1 MSAFTLKKLVGR
13 SLTER
18 DLLYEV
24 LGEIKTSLDR
34 GIVNY
39 GKNIVKYRK
48 VGVITSFLN
57 YLDFFHHRRESL
69 RRSDQ
74 EFFQIIREVGR
85 SGVSSTRERQTI
97 LPEGEL

>member
-1 MSAFTLKKLVGR
+1 MEFLHTLLRPFVDTYTMSAFTLRKLVGR

-39 GKNIVKYRK
+39 GENKLFFIPVAQ
-48 VGVITSFLN
+48 VLHSHSMPLFLVN
-57 YLDFFHHRRESL
+57 L
-69 RRSDQ
+69 RANLL
-74 EFFQIIREVGR
+74 F
-85 SGVSSTRERQTI
+85 TI
-97 LPEGEL
+97 EIEIH